1 MTSKQLKQGD
11 RFAEKEKQSASCK
24 ANHSEKDMKLTA
36 ILYCG
41 GFAMSTTFTNEE
53 KTVEAG
59 PNGKPKSVKVTKK
72 HVPPDAQLAADILL
86 LMRCGR
92 W

>member
-1 MTSKQLKQGD
+1 MDNHRNTEDEIKEALLKRALGY
-11 RFAEKEKQSASCK
+11 E
-24 ANHSEKDMKLTA
+24 
-36 ILYCG
+36 Y
-41 GFAMSTTFTNEE
+41 EE

-86 LMRCGR
+86 LMWCGR